1 MSSFSPCSSFPRTP
15 PARAALAAALALALA
30 SPLLFS
36 GCSRASATAV
46 ASPQEVATVRQQ
58 IDLIPP
64 PSKSRYMAVRSLSGW
79 ENPYLTVQQNIATLH
94 VTLADANPSSLGV
107 GGLLRPV
114 GARRQD
120 LTLRLSELPDALN
133 AIPEASW
140 PYGRVI
146 AVEEAHDAPKSAE
159 PAVRRNV
166 ESTIR
171 TLNDLGVVVYEWSDN
186 GAATQ

>member
-1 MSSFSPCSSFPRTP
+1 MSLTSPRSSCSRRT
-15 PARAALAAALALALA
+15 ALALAAALAL
-30 SPLLFS
+30 PLPVLLS
-36 GCSRASATAV
+36 GCSRANATALP
-46 ASPQEVATVRQQ
+46 SPQEVETARQQ
-58 IDLIPP
+58 IELIPP

-79 ENPYLTVQQNIATLH
+79 ENPYLTVQQNMAILH
-94 VTLADANPSSLGV
+94 VTMADANPSSLGV

-120 LTLRLSELPDALN
+120 LSVRIGDLPAALN
-133 AIPEASW
+133 AIPDTSW
-140 PYGRVI
+140 PYGRVV

-171 TLNDLGVVVYEWSDN
+171 TLNDLGVVVYEWTDSS
-186 GAATQ
+186 ATH